1 MAYQVKL
8 VMKPKSEIIKRL
20 NLEEKGKVQSFFTE
34 TCKKYMDPYVP
45 YREGPLADDAYI
57 EDKNK
62 IVYDQLYAKYQ
73 YKGVRDDG
81 TRRIHKRTRTIHPR
95 ASSYWDKKMWVVHK
109 HQIEKIMEKAIERFA
124 KE

>member
-8 VMKPKSEIIKRL
+8 KMKPKSEIIKRL

-34 TCKKYMDPYVP
+34 TCKKFMDPYVP
-45 YREGPLADDAYI
+45 YRGGDLADNAYI
-57 EDKNK
+57 QDKSE

-81 TRRIHKRTRTIHPR
+81 TRRIYKRTRTIHPR
-95 ASSYWDKKMWVVHK
+95 ASSYWDRKMWVIHK
-109 HQIEKIMEKAIERFA
+109 QQIEKMVEREIERVA